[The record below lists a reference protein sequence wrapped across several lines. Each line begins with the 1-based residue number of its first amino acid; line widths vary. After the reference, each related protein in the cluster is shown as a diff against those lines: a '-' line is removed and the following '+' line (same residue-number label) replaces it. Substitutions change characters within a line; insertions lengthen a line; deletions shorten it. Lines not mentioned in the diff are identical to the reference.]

1 MSEDDCLGCRLVSGG
16 GFCLAGA
23 YIWAQAAN
31 KSRGNKIG
39 LYVVATGK
47 IIDILL

>member
-16 GFCLAGA
+16 GVCLAGA

-39 LYVVATGK
+39 LGFVASGK
-47 IIDILL
+47 LIETLL